1 MISFYQFSLMDVLL
15 DVLLFRYTK
24 LKDNAL
30 RDLSFSNDLKK
41 RIGKYFLSRTFLIHS
56 GSC

>member
-1 MISFYQFSLMDVLL
+1 MDVLL

-30 RDLSFSNDLKK
+30 RDLSVSNDLKK
-41 RIGKYFLSRTFLIHS
+41 RFGKYFLSRTFLIHS